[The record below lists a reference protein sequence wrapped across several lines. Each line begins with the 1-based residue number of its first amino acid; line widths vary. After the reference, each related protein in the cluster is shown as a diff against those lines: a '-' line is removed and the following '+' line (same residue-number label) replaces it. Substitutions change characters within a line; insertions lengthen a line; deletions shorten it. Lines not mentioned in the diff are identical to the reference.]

1 MLKAIIL
8 IPFLFLGMALFYIL
22 IGIPMGLA
30 VMLDWINDKLIKG
43 ENIS

>member
-30 VMLDWINDKLIKG
+30 VMLDWINDKFIKG
-43 ENIS
+43 EKIS